1 MKAIFEQTGHERQRL
16 TEVLNNIKVKTEG
29 MKMSDMFDNYNVLT
43 IIGRKMASGIISEA
57 LIERIGRMPTEE
69 EVIMLIDRGF
79 YHFGAS
85 CTILDRAFSCTIY
98 TD

>member
-1 MKAIFEQTGHERQRL
+1 MKAIFEQTGHERERL
-16 TEVLNNIKVKTEG
+16 TEVLNNIRVKTEG
-29 MKMSDMFDNYNVLT
+29 MKMSDMFDNYKT
-43 IIGRKMASGIISEA
+43 QTTRGRKMATGIISDA
-57 LIERIGRMPTEE
+57 LIEQLGRIPTEE

-85 CTILDRAFSCTIY
+85 CTFSERSFSCMIY

>member
-1 MKAIFEQTGHERQRL
+1 MKAIFEQTGHERERL
-16 TEVLNNIKVKTEG
+16 TEVLNNIKAKTQG
-29 MKMSDMFDNYNVLT
+29 MTMDQMFDNYTTLIT
-43 IIGRKMASGIISEA
+43 HGRKMATGIISEA
-57 LIERIGRMPTEE
+57 LIERLGRMPTDE

-85 CTILDRAFSCTIY
+85 CTFSERLFSCMIY

>member
-1 MKAIFEQTGHERQRL
+1 MKAIFEQTGHERERL
-16 TEVLNNIKVKTEG
+16 TEVLNNIKAKTQD
-29 MKMSDMFDNYNVLT
+29 MTMDQMFDNYNTLIT
-43 IIGRKMASGIISEA
+43 HGRKMASGSISEA
-57 LIERIGRMPTEE
+57 LIERLGRMPTEE

-85 CTILDRAFSCTIY
+85 CTFSKRLFSCMIY

>member
-1 MKAIFEQTGHERQRL
+1 MDQ
-16 TEVLNNIKVKTEG
+16 
-29 MKMSDMFDNYNVLT
+29 MFDNYTTLIT
-43 IIGRKMASGIISEA
+43 SGRKMATGIISDA
-57 LIERIGRMPTEE
+57 LIERLGRMPTDE

-85 CTILDRAFSCTIY
+85 CTFSERKFSCTIY